1 METNKRAIYILND
14 LLEKNYDAELGY
26 RSIAE
31 DISESHL
38 KALILQNA
46 EIRQG
51 FAIDLAEE
59 IIDMGGKPVSE
70 GSSLINLQLAWIN
83 FKAIIS
89 FIDEKD
95 IIRECIKG
103 EEASLKDYH
112 KALKSNKLDD
122 STEML
127 LEEHREEIL
136 ESIKALESLE
146 STGEYF

>member
-1 METNKRAIYILND
+1 MEMNKRAIFILND

-31 DISESHL
+31 DVREIQL
-38 KALILQNA
+38 KAFILQNA
-46 EIRQG
+46 EIRQD
-51 FAIDLAEE
+51 FAIDLTEQ
-59 IIDMGGKPVSE
+59 IVDLGGKPVSR

-83 FKAIIS
+83 LKAIIS

-103 EEASLKDYH
+103 EEASLRDYH

-122 STEML
+122 ATETM

-136 ESIKALESLE
+136 DTIKAFESLE